1 MQTPKVSVII
11 ITYNRAQLLKT
22 AMQTVLD
29 QTFEDFEL
37 LIIDD
42 GSPEDTENT
51 VKAFHDPRVRY
62 VKHAQNQ
69 GEGGARNTGVQH
81 AEGAYIAFLDDDD
94 EWLPNKLQLQ
104 VELLDAKPDVG
115 FVHSA
120 LINFYADTGEEV
132 EIKKPVAAVSGQVFD
147 RLLQDNFVILST
159 VMARKACFDAV
170 GPFDLSIPAG
180 LDYDMWVRISQHY
193 AFAYIDVPLIKY
205 RLHRENLGSNF
216 GLQIRGQEAFF
227 KKYEAYTNAPG
238 QPNSG
243 RYFKLGLLYGFTR
256 DLKGARRIYLK
267 SIRLYPL
274 NPKPYVAFLM
284 TFLGQRGYD
293 KMLKRVVK
301 QSK

>member
-22 AMQTVLD
+22 AMQTVLA

-42 GSPEDTENT
+42 GSPDDTENT
-51 VKAFHDPRVRY
+51 VKSFHDPRVRY

-69 GEGGARNTGVQH
+69 GEGGARNTGIQH
-81 AEGAYIAFLDDDD
+81 AEGEYIAFLDDDD

-104 VELLDAKPDVG
+104 VRLLDAQPKQVG

-132 EIKKPVAAVSGQVFD
+132 EKKRSVEAVSGQVFD
-147 RLLQDNFVILST
+147 RLLQENFVILST

-180 LDYDMWVRISQHY
+180 LDYDMWVRLSQRY

-205 RLHRENLGSNF
+205 RIHRHNLGSNF
-216 GLQIRGQEAFF
+216 SLQIRGQEAFF
-227 KKYEAYTNAPG
+227 NKYAAYTKAPG
-238 QPNSG
+238 KPNSM
-243 RYFKLGLLYGFTR
+243 RYFKLGLLYGFTQ
-256 DLKGARRIYLK
+256 DLKSARRIYLK
-267 SIRLYPL
+267 SIRLCPL
-274 NPKPYVAFLM
+274 NPKPYVAFLL
-284 TFLGQRGYD
+284 TFLGQRGYQ
-293 KMLKRVVK
+293 KMLERIVN
-301 QSK
+301 